1 MPPIGANSGASSGPG
16 SAGGPGAAGGVDS
29 STSKVRVVV
38 RTRPPAPSELRGRK
52 IVHIPN
58 NQHHQQHG
66 ANKAIAVGD
75 KVFHYDHVFDEQST
89 QDVIF
94 DCGVRE
100 MVEGCFEGFNA
111 TVFAYGQTVRVSI
124 IFALVFYIGVK

>member
-1 MPPIGANSGASSGPG
+1 VVLVLQEG
-16 SAGGPGAAGGVDS
+16 SIVALARCGSLFAL
-29 STSKVRVVV
+29 VR
-38 RTRPPAPSELRGRK
+38 
-52 IVHIPN
+52 HIQN
-58 NQHHQQHG
+58 NHQNQQHG
-66 ANKAIAVGD
+66 ANKAISVGD